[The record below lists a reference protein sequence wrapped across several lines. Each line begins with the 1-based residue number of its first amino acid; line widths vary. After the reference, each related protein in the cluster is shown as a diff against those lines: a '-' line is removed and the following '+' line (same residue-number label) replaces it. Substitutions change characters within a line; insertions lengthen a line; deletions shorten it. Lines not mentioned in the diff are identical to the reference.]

1 MPTRSTRKFPST
13 SEATCPDCGTTLSR
27 GSDMKRHRN
36 TQHPDGTEVKVH
48 CPHAGCTYKTD
59 QKSNL
64 KAHINARHSN
74 ENHYPCP
81 ECNKYFSDPSSLTR
95 HRKSTHGHQ
104 PHHADDFAA
113 RQALKKAKK
122 ALKAKRKSGKKV
134 SNEIRDQRAIPHN
147 AQNAS
152 SSSTTLSNT
161 LTNATYHD
169 DFWKQIV
176 DVTRCHASEPKDP
189 QDVQI
194 NVPVA
199 AAPAWGAPK
208 TLDSNSGLSLSEADQ
223 LPLST
228 ALIRDGTYSLGS
240 QSNTTVQ
247 PQGQALAQLWTPY
260 RQTRPVATSD
270 YRRFAPAFP
279 TSVGQSTNLGMGFQ
293 NLHTFSPMPN
303 PFTFPTAST
312 APSSSRVSG
321 YQFVPPIH
329 MATPPLE
336 PVPALSWP
344 SSLSPTNSTPLSQPE
359 FFTSEPE
366 RGFNSWCQS
375 YNFAS
380 EL

>member
-81 ECNKYFSDPSSLTR
+81 ECNKYFSDPS
-95 HRKSTHGHQ
+95 
-104 PHHADDFAA
+104 
-113 RQALKKAKK
+113 QALKKAKK

-152 SSSTTLSNT
+152 SNT

-208 TLDSNSGLSLSEADQ
+208 TLDSNSGLSLSEQ
-223 LPLST
+223 TSLPLST
-228 ALIRDGTYSLGS
+228 ALIRDGTYSLAPNRTPPCSPKVKLWPNCGHR
-240 QSNTTVQ
+240 TVKRD
-247 PQGQALAQLWTPY
+247 L
-260 RQTRPVATSD
+260 VATIRLPPLRTRLPYIESA
-270 YRRFAPAFP
+270 YIFAHAE
-279 TSVGQSTNLGMGFQ
+279 S
-293 NLHTFSPMPN
+293 
-303 PFTFPTAST
+303 FTFPTTST